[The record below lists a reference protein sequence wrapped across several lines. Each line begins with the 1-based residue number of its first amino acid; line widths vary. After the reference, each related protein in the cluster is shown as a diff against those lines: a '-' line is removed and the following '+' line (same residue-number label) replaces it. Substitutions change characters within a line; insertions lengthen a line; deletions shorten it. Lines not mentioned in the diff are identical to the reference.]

1 MTHPSSSLPFFPPSF
16 LLSPL
21 LLSLSLSLSL
31 KLVTLCSLVLIV
43 LASEELPFYNVQLQ
57 CMRVSGIGTLAK
69 TAMHCNKRCW
79 LQDKLNV
86 VLENI
91 IHLLT
96 MSVSSDMSCD
106 FCVCANFIQYN
117 NYSHK
122 QYCES
127 VMYRVS
133 PSPAGSIHPS
143 VALRQY
149 REFSGIDARLIVCG
163 MASNGFTIADP
174 NDAGM
179 LDMAGFDSAAP
190 EIIRNF
196 ALGEI

>member
-1 MTHPSSSLPFFPPSF
+1 
-16 LLSPL
+16 
-21 LLSLSLSLSL
+21 
-31 KLVTLCSLVLIV
+31 
-43 LASEELPFYNVQLQ
+43 
-57 CMRVSGIGTLAK
+57 
-69 TAMHCNKRCW
+69 
-79 LQDKLNV
+79 
-86 VLENI
+86 
-91 IHLLT
+91 
-96 MSVSSDMSCD
+96 MSVYSDMSCD
-106 FCVCANFIQYN
+106 FCVCAHFTQFVQY
-117 NYSHK
+117 YV
-122 QYCES
+122 QS
-127 VMYRVS
+127 VLLS
-133 PSPAGSIHPS
+133 PPSPTGSVHPS